1 MKQKQFLIL
10 AAIAF
15 IALLGALMLNNQ
27 RAPQSLESGS
37 ARAFTGLEDDLNAI
51 SQVKITIA
59 GNAVI
64 ATLNKTD
71 TGWVVAEKGN
81 YPADVAKVREM
92 LLALGN
98 AKVLE
103 AKTAQKDLYSK
114 LGVEDVAD
122 AAAGGV
128 LVELSGGKT
137 PLRLIVGQQ
146 SSQGTAGTFVRRA
159 DQAQSQLVSGT
170 INVPKVAA
178 EWLKK
183 QVLDLQASNIVSASV
198 IRPDATLTVSKAK
211 REDQNFIVQNLPP
224 KREVSSEFVANGLAG
239 FVGTLNF
246 DDVSAR
252 AADFAPP
259 ASAFKLDTQT
269 FDGRVYSAT
278 LWEADGKQQMVISAR
293 FDDAL
298 AQANKPAD
306 PTAPAAD
313 ADAAAKT
320 AHQAA
325 VAKAASDFTASLD
338 SARKAVTAFNAEVG
352 NWVYTIPSFKFAQAN
367 KTMADML
374 KQPEAAA
381 PAAQ

>member
-15 IALLGALMLNNQ
+15 VALLGALMLNNQ
-27 RAPQSLESGS
+27 RAPQSLDGS
-37 ARAFTGLEDDLNAI
+37 ATRAFVGLEDELNAI
-51 SQVKITIA
+51 TQAKITGA

-92 LLALGN
+92 LLALGS

-122 AAAGGV
+122 AAASGV
-128 LVELSGGKT
+128 QVELTGGKT
-137 PLRLIVGQQ
+137 PLRVIVGQQ

-183 QVLDLQASNIVSASV
+183 EILDLQASNVVAASV
-198 IRPDATLTVSKAK
+198 IRPDATLTVRKAK
-211 REDQNFIVQNLPP
+211 REDQNFVVENLPP

-252 AADFAPP
+252 PADFAAP
-259 ASAFKLDTQT
+259 ANAFKLDTMT
-269 FDGRVYSAT
+269 FDGRTYSAT

-298 AQANKPAD
+298 AQSHKPAEP
-306 PTAPAAD
+306 PTPAAD

-325 VAKAASDFTASLD
+325 LAKAASDFAASLD
-338 SARKAVTAFNAEVG
+338 GARKAVEAFNAEVG
-352 NWVYTIPSFKFAQAN
+352 NWVYTLPSFKFAQAN

-374 KQPEAAA
+374 KQPDA
-381 PAAQ
+381 PAAN